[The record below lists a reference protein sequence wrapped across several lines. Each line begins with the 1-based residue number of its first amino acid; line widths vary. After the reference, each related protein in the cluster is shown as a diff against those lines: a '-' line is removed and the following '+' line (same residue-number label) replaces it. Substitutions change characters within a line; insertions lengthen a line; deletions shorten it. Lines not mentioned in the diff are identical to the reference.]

1 MTIAAI
7 AKKKKI
13 LLTRKNRKRKQTIEG
28 RTETKRNRGQ
38 VRKKTRR
45 IKVLVI
51 EKAPET
57 AQPAL
62 QHKIK
67 IWIYESIQTT
77 SNDERVTRSISW
89 HIQGILL

>member
-1 MTIAAI
+1 AI

-13 LLTRKNRKRKQTIEG
+13 LLTRKNRERNQTNEG
-28 RTETKRNRGQ
+28 RTETKRNRGHIL
-38 VRKKTRR
+38 KKTQR
-45 IKVLVI
+45 IREGSI
-51 EKAPET
+51 ENVPKI

-89 HIQGILL
+89 HIQDILL

>member
-1 MTIAAI
+1 MKEELRRKEIEVRFLKNSTNQSGGDRES
-7 AKKKKI
+7 
-13 LLTRKNRKRKQTIEG
+13 TRDFLAR
-28 RTETKRNRGQ
+28 
-38 VRKKTRR
+38 
-45 IKVLVI
+45 
-51 EKAPET
+51 
-57 AQPAL
+57 L